1 VIEDVICQES
11 VLTSLYEFAKEY
23 QSQKIRLL
31 QEGMATGLIVG
42 GALVMAIGFKQ
53 TLKLIMGL
61 IDFLAKVIRFAIDKF
76 KDLWAWFQTNVIC
89 SNADNETLANKASG
103 LTANITITEATTDLT
118 LKGHTLST
126 NILNIANDIVYNN
139 QRMYN
144 TIYTNLIMDG
154 QSVFKNNDEV
164 LAKIADNRAQ
174 ILDLKSFPVNATISD
189 FRKVFKNKVF
199 GYGTSSRY
207 SYNVQD
213 AVKILR
219 ETQSK
224 LDTLSSLK
232 KNIIDQAEND
242 LKMLEH
248 KKKEFSRARESD
260 IKVTKD
266 FARQMGMLTQYRKQ
280 TLDDTLVA
288 FSILLDYTN
297 SSNKIAREICI
308 KAIESKMR
316 EG

>member
-1 VIEDVICQES
+1 MIEDVICQES

-89 SNADNETLANKASG
+89 SNADNETLANKAAG
-103 LTANITITEATTDLT
+103 LTANVTITEATDLT

-126 NILNIANDIVYNN
+126 NILSIANDIVYNN

-174 ILDLKSFPVNATISD
+174 ILDLKSFPANATISD

-248 KKKEFSRARESD
+248 KKRVFSRARESD